1 MSAVTPGATRV
12 TSAPAALVVAVGL
25 VLAMSDD
32 DLDEVREDVGD
43 AGKLEQ
49 RHEWQEPR
57 DQR

>member
-1 MSAVTPGATRV
+1 VTPGATRV